1 MSIAR
6 RIISSSLLTVA
17 TCGVLLCG
25 CTDFL
30 TNRTASLGGTVAG
43 TRGTV
48 TVLFINNTPHRA
60 VFTYGTYDQTD
71 PSFTPDFAQ
80 FTLEGLS
87 VLDADETSTL
97 AETNDDATLACAR
110 VFSIGSPDLFEL
122 IRDNVSD
129 DVLDDLDDAA
139 MHEGV
144 EFFDMP
150 AEDDEADEE
159 AEPQSR
165 GFAPPFE
172 ALLGTDFPCNS
183 LLILRFEIDDANPD
197 AAFRVDFEMI
207 PSESDR

>member
-1 MSIAR
+1 MPGTGRLRIFDQPVFAGAPR
-6 RIISSSLLTVA
+6 RVD
-17 TCGVLLCG
+17 V
-25 CTDFL
+25 TDVTRRDETGEQL
-30 TNRTASLGGTVAG
+30 RVTGDELSTGNVEASVDA
-43 TRGTV
+43 
-48 TVLFINNTPHRA
+48 
-60 VFTYGTYDQTD
+60 
-71 PSFTPDFAQ
+71 
-80 FTLEGLS
+80 LEGS
-87 VLDADETSTL
+87 VLDAEETSSL
-97 AETNDDATLACAR
+97 AFDNDDATLACAR
-110 VFSIGSPDLFEL
+110 VFSIGSPDLLGL
-122 IRDNVSD
+122 ITDNVSD
-129 DVLDDLDDAA
+129 ELLDDLDETA
-139 MHEGV
+139 MLEGV